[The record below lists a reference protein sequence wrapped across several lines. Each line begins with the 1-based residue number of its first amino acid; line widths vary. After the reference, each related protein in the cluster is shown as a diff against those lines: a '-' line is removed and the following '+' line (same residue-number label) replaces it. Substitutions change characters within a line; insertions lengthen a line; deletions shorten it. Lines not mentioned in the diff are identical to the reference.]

1 MSAALA
7 TPWRRAI
14 GGERLR
20 EAATGWLLV
29 LPACVFLVAFTH
41 VPAIATLVDSLYS
54 TPHGARAARFVGID
68 NYVGLFTDLVFQ
80 QALWNN
86 LIYAAVTIP
95 ASIGLALLMAL
106 ACNAALPGR
115 ALLRMAYF
123 TPTMLPL
130 VAVANIWLFFYTP
143 DYGLFDQLAHWIGL
157 SRHNWLGDSSTALPA
172 LIVVAV
178 WKEAGFFSIFYLAA
192 LQTIPPHLRDAGS
205 IEGAGRWHFF
215 RRITWPLLAPTTLFV
230 AVNAIINAV
239 RLVDHVVVM
248 TKGGPDN
255 ATMLLLYYVYEQGF
269 HFWDTATA
277 AAATVVLIVLMGL
290 VALAQFVLSARRVHY
305 R

>member
-1 MSAALA
+1 VSLAPAL
-7 TPWRRAI
+7 PWRRAV
-14 GGERLR
+14 GGERLS
-20 EAATGWLLV
+20 EAVTGWLLV
-29 LPACVFLVAFTH
+29 LPACVFLIAFTH
-41 VPAIATLVDSLYS
+41 LPAIATLVDSLYS
-54 TPHGARAARFVGID
+54 TPRGVRAARFVGID
-68 NYVGLFTDLVFQ
+68 NYIGLFTDPVFQ

-86 LIYAAVTIP
+86 LVYAVVTIP
-95 ASIGLALLMAL
+95 VSIGLALLMAL

-143 DYGLFDQLAHWIGL
+143 DYGLFDQFARLIGL
-157 SRHNWLGDSSTALPA
+157 SRHNWLGESSTALPA

-205 IEGAGRWHFF
+205 LEGASRWYFF

-248 TKGGPDN
+248 TRGGPDN
-255 ATMLLLYYVYEQGF
+255 ATMLLLYYVFEQGF
-269 HFWDTATA
+269 RFWDTATA
-277 AAATVVLIVLMGL
+277 AAATVVLIVLMAL
-290 VALAQFVLSARRVHY
+290 VALAQFALSARHVHY

>member
-1 MSAALA
+1 VSFASVL
-7 TPWRRAI
+7 PWRRAVT
-14 GGERLR
+14 GARLR
-20 EAATGWLLV
+20 EAVTGWLLV
-29 LPACVFLVAFTH
+29 LPACVFLAAFTH
-41 VPAIATLVDSLYS
+41 LPAIATLIDSLYS
-54 TPHGARAARFVGID
+54 TPRGVRAARFVGLD
-68 NYVGLFTDLVFQ
+68 NYAALFTDPVFQ

-95 ASIGLALLMAL
+95 ASIALALVMAL

-143 DYGLFDQLAHWIGL
+143 DYGLFDQLARLVGL
-157 SRHNWLGDSSTALPA
+157 PRHNWLGESGTALPA
-172 LIVVAV
+172 LILVAV

-192 LQTIPPHLRDAGS
+192 LQTIPPHLRDAGAL
-205 IEGAGRWHFF
+205 EGAGRWHFF
-215 RRITWPLLAPTTLFV
+215 RRVTWPLLAPTTLFV

-255 ATMLLLYYVYEQGF
+255 ATMLLLYYVFEQGF
-269 HFWDTATA
+269 RFWDTAAA
-277 AAATVVLIVLMGL
+277 AAATVVLIVLMAL
-290 VALAQFVLSARRVHY
+290 VALAQFALSARWVHY

>member
-1 MSAALA
+1 MSLAL
-7 TPWRRAI
+7 PWRRAAS
-14 GGERLR
+14 GAWLR

-41 VPAIATLVDSLYS
+41 LPAIATLIDSFYS
-54 TPHGARAARFVGID
+54 TPRGARAARFVGLD
-68 NYVGLFTDLVFQ
+68 NYVGLFTDPVFQ

-86 LIYAAVTIP
+86 FIYAAVTIP
-95 ASIGLALLMAL
+95 ASIALALVMAL

-143 DYGLFDQLAHWIGL
+143 DYGLFDQLAGL
-157 SRHNWLGDSSTALPA
+157 VGLPRHNWLGESGTALPA
-172 LIVVAV
+172 LILVAV

-192 LQTIPPHLRDAGS
+192 LQTIPPHLRDAGAL
-205 IEGAGRWHFF
+205 EGAGRWYFF
-215 RRITWPLLAPTTLFV
+215 RRVTWPLLAPTTLFV

-255 ATMLLLYYVYEQGF
+255 ATMLLLYYVFEQGF
-269 HFWDTATA
+269 RFWDTATA
-277 AAATVVLIVLMGL
+277 AAATVVLIGLMAL
-290 VALAQFVLSARRVHY
+290 VALAQFALTARRVHY